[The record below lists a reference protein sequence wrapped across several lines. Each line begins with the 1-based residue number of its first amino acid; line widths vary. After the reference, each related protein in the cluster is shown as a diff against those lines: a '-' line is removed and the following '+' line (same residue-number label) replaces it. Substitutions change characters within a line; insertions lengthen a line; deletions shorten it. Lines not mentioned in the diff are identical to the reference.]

1 MIFTTSQIPTN
12 NYQSAVYLILH
23 IFFISLKALLLYR
36 EYYLDVTTTQTFIIN
51 QTLDKMKPEK
61 LKKWI
66 ELVIAVLAAI
76 AGTLSASAMM

>member
-1 MIFTTSQIPTN
+1 MLYFCIVEMIKGV
-12 NYQSAVYLILH
+12 A
-23 IFFISLKALLLYR
+23 
-36 EYYLDVTTTQTFIIN
+36 TTQTIIIN
-51 QTLDKMKPEK
+51 QTHDEMKTEN

>member
-1 MIFTTSQIPTN
+1 MWKYI
-12 NYQSAVYLILH
+12 
-23 IFFISLKALLLYR
+23 
-36 EYYLDVTTTQTFIIN
+36 DVATTQTFIIN

>member
-1 MIFTTSQIPTN
+1 
-12 NYQSAVYLILH
+12 
-23 IFFISLKALLLYR
+23 
-36 EYYLDVTTTQTFIIN
+36 
-51 QTLDKMKPEK
+51 MKPEK